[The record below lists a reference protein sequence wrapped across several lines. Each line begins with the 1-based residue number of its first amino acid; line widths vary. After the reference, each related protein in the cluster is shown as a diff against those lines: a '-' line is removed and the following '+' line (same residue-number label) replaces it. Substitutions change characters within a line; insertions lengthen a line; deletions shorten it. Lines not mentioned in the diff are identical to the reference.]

1 MPRLLSASFLAACFV
16 IGAAQASPWAPNDT
30 YTDNQ
35 YRHPVRD
42 YFVYRCVHH
51 YFKGERLDAVDVSPG
66 VLAEMLSL
74 DEKTL
79 KDLDDKAKSVAMRVK
94 AGQHPGAQVSE
105 GHWEQA
111 AILETCLEESRKL
124 KLPGNREPQ

>member
-1 MPRLLSASFLAACFV
+1 MPRLLSASFFAACFT

-30 YTDNQ
+30 YPDNQ

-42 YFVYRCVHH
+42 YFFYRCVHH
-51 YFKGERLDAVDVSPG
+51 YFKGDRLDHVDISHTFVFDY
-66 VLAEMLSL
+66 ASL
-74 DEKTL
+74 DYKTL
-79 KDLDDKAKSVAMRVK
+79 KMLDDRAKSVAMSVK

-111 AILETCLEESRKL
+111 PILEACLEESRKL
-124 KLPGNREPQ
+124 KLPGNKEPQ